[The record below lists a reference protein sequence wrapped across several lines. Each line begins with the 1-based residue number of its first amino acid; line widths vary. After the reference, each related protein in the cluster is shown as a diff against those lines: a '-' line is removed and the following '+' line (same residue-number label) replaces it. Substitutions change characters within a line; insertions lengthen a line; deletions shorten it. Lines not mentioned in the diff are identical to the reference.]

1 MPLMYAFTLPSRT
14 IGNCCSAATADCAPI
29 CASSDVEKR
38 LNPALTFVCAF
49 AMAALNA
56 RTIASETNLV
66 RFIPGLLRDS
76 PARLVP
82 ASDRSHPRL
91 DDGDE
96 RGDVG
101 LIDEPVAV
109 HVAAPARRRRR
120 RDIHERKSV
129 EVGNVD
135 ASV

>member
-1 MPLMYAFTLPSRT
+1 MPLTYAFTLPSRT

-29 CASSDVEKR
+29 CASSFGEKR

-66 RFIPGLLRDS
+66 RFIPGLLDELT
-76 PARLVP
+76 ARLVP
-82 ASDRSHPRL
+82 VPDGAHPRL
-91 DDGDE
+91 DDGQE

-109 HVAAPARRRRR
+109 HVAA
-120 RDIHERKSV
+120 
-129 EVGNVD
+129 
-135 ASV
+135 